1 MVIIDVGLQQ
11 IETDD
16 ILPKGGGG
24 EEKLKA
30 SSLKLDFCQTRHES

>member
-24 EEKLKA
+24 GGKI
-30 SSLKLDFCQTRHES
+30 ESF

>member
-16 ILPKGGGG
+16 ILPKGGG